1 MESLTPNRTWR
12 SHAALLAQILS
23 LLATG
28 WVMWRMWSG
37 PRSASQSF
45 GGLLLTSVTFTLLAW
60 IWSAGI
66 ALLLHLAIRRVEKV
80 DILGATLRTST
91 AAVWFA
97 PATILL
103 SSLSAWSIPAA
114 LVLVINATRLL
125 YAEWQLIY
133 PEEEKAPILV
143 PQEAGVLGAGELS
156 MAILPRHLGPAM
168 TVSFGVQSGVAANL
182 LLHPMLAAAL
192 LTMSVAVLTVFAI
205 SAGVW
210 AGDRR
215 PSLPRSIFGL
225 ILTMFLATGLSV
237 VGVAGGQGWGFGGGA
252 AGGDGSIADL
262 FRKSGAGSSDFNPLK
277 KVATDAGPGVAAP
290 PHPEPPAPPDTS
302 TNLGGSFP
310 GVILWPEVKP
320 VTLLIEPL
328 PATGAGYAT
337 PSHPYSIPFSGEY
350 WMFRWLMFKRPPP
363 RSFFQRG
370 TPAQLSF
377 STTDGWPLQM
387 EAHQKLE
394 RSLDPACC
402 GKIRIDIANG
412 DRYPGTV
419 SLELMLVNGELAA
432 SESLGRAPILSR
444 PDLKADPVIPV
455 AETLE
460 YSVPTVNALPRFD
473 ELQVQFHR
481 ERQRGDKSARIAIER
496 FVLVPPL

>member
-1 MESLTPNRTWR
+1 MEISVQDRTWR
-12 SHAALLAQILS
+12 SHAALAVQILS

-37 PRSASQSF
+37 ARFASRSFAD
-45 GGLLLTSVTFTLLAW
+45 LLRTSITFTLVAW
-60 IWSAGI
+60 IWSACI

-80 DILGATLRTST
+80 DVVGATLRTST

-133 PEEEKAPILV
+133 PDEEKAPMLV
-143 PQEAGVLGAGELS
+143 PQEAGMLGAGELS

-168 TVSFGVQSGVAANL
+168 TVSFGMQSGVAANL
-182 LLHPMLAAAL
+182 LHHPMLASGL

-252 AGGDGSIADL
+252 GGDGSIADL
-262 FRKSGAGSSDFNPLK
+262 LRKGGNGSSDVKPLK
-277 KVATDAGPGVAAP
+277 KFATDAAPGVAAP

-310 GVILWPEVKP
+310 GVILWPEVQP

-363 RSFFQRG
+363 RSYFQRG
-370 TPAQLSF
+370 TPAHLSF
-377 STTDGWPLQM
+377 STTDNWPLQM

-394 RSLDPACC
+394 RSLDPSCC
-402 GKIRIDIANG
+402 GKIRIDIVNA

-432 SESLGRAPILSR
+432 TESLGQAPVLST
-444 PDLKADPVIPV
+444 PDLKAEDVTPV

-460 YSVPTVNALPRFD
+460 YSVPAVNALPRFD

-481 ERQRGDKSARIAIER
+481 ARQRVDKSARVAIER
-496 FVLVPPL
+496 FVLVPRP